1 MAQRRNLLK
10 KAIGE
15 PGPLNGKT
23 LSNGVRGPANGGM
36 DFGKA
41 LNGKPKGYGAPSAP
55 SAPKPDPNGNPKV
68 TMPTGP
74 KAITAEDFT
83 RQGEAGV
90 AGLTSYNPASGQP
103 DPRSAPGSD
112 YWKNFYLLRQQATT
126 GYGAALNEQTQA
138 NVAYDRSVNDLTDSR
153 SKSRKSMA
161 RSLIGTGLLRSGY
174 HNEQQTNA
182 DSDYLT
188 DLSRMGTDKAGQDS
202 ARANARQ
209 GILGDFAAQEYGL
222 YGDAA
227 TNYADAQAK
236 SAAESD
242 PIYGGKRSL
251 KSFNKQISHLKDRY
265 KNASNDKQRKAILG
279 KLKDTRAAKN
289 KQYGKK

>member
-1 MAQRRNLLK
+1 MAQRRNL
-10 KAIGE
+10 
-15 PGPLNGKT
+15 GKT
-23 LSNGVRGPANGGM
+23 SGGVSPYIKGNTGGASPYGN
-36 DFGKA
+36 DGKIKGVKNPHNYSQLGA
-41 LNGKPKGYGAPSAP
+41 PKPPSAP
-55 SAPKPDPNGNPKV
+55 PAPKPDPTGNPKV

-103 DPRSAPGSD
+103 DPRNSD
-112 YWKNFYLLRQQATT
+112 YWKNFYLLRQQAQT
-126 GYGAALNEQTQA
+126 GYGAALNDQTQA
-138 NVAYDRSVNDLTDSR
+138 DVAYNRSVNDLTDNR
-153 SKSRKSMA
+153 SKSRKSLA

-174 HNEQQTNA
+174 HNAEQTEG
-182 DSDYLT
+182 DSNYLT
-188 DLSRMGTDKAGQDS
+188 DLSRMATDKAGQDS
-202 ARANARQ
+202 ARANERQ

-251 KSFNKQISHLKDRY
+251 KSFNKQLDHLKERY
-265 KNASNDKQRKAILG
+265 KNADSDKQRKVILG
-279 KLKDTRAAKN
+279 KIKDTRAAKN
-289 KQYGKK
+289 KTYGKK

>member
-1 MAQRRNLLK
+1 MAQRRNLLQ
-10 KAIGE
+10 KAIGN

-23 LSNGVRGPANGGM
+23 LSNGVRGPASGGM

-41 LNGKPKGYGAPSAP
+41 LNSKPKNYGAPPAP
-55 SAPKPDPNGNPKV
+55 PAPKPDPNGNPKV
-68 TMPTGP
+68 TMPAGP

-83 RQGEAGV
+83 KNGEAGV

-103 DPRSAPGSD
+103 DPRNSE
-112 YWKNFYLLRQQATT
+112 YWKNFYLLRQQAQT

-138 NVAYDRSVNDLTDSR
+138 DVAYDRSVNDLTDNR

-174 HNEQQTNA
+174 HNEQQTEA
-182 DSDYLT
+182 DSSYLT
-188 DLSRMGTDKAGQDS
+188 DLSRMGSEKSGQDS
-202 ARANARQ
+202 ARANERQ

-227 TNYADAQAK
+227 TNYADAQAQN
-236 SAAESD
+236 AADGD

-251 KSFNKQISHLKDRY
+251 KSYNKQIDHLKERY
-265 KNASNDKQRKAILG
+265 KNADGDKQRKVILG

-289 KQYGKK
+289 KHYGKK